1 MYDEGGE
8 RNREMFGDRA
18 LLQISNPRNEGRHE
32 TATHVGRA
40 GARGD
45 GPYIYLWFTLHDGT
59 VKDASYE
66 CNGCPSSIA
75 CAGLLSEIA
84 KGRVLS
90 CLKELTSQELLLLL
104 GGLPEGKGY
113 YADLAI
119 SALATTSE
127 ILEDDHANHR

>member
-1 MYDEGGE
+1 
-8 RNREMFGDRA
+8 MFGDRA
-18 LLQISNPRNEGRHE
+18 LQQISNPRNEGRHE

-40 GARGD
+40 GLRGD

-59 VKDASYE
+59 VTKASYE

-84 KGRVLS
+84 KGRDFN
-90 CLKELTSQELLLLL
+90 CLKKLTSQELLLLL

-119 SALATTSE
+119 SALANSSD
-127 ILEDDHANHR
+127 ILEDDHAHYR